1 MRDIIQAEAVEKGLL
16 GNNCTLVLPVRT
28 GKCKVGLEIAK
39 SFTKVLIAYPN
50 NSILESWKNDA
61 IKFNYDTSKIIFTT
75 FLSLD
80 KHKLDDFDLV
90 IIDEVQDFSIGCW
103 EYLTGFTIKKL
114 ICLTATPP
122 NKGEKKVF
130 LDKYA
135 PIVYERSLDETTGI
149 LQKDYTITVHF
160 LEPSNEKNIPLKS
173 GKFWSEKA
181 KIGFWEGKYSISRNF
196 QDMLRLIQS
205 IQNSKTKLD
214 YVKELSSKLDRC
226 IIFLET
232 TSQCD
237 NLPYY
242 SYHSKDKTSEDN
254 LKAFQEGTVSHLT
267 CVKQLSAGIS
277 FKNLNKCIILHT
289 YSSNNKAHQ
298 RLGRV
303 LNMIDNSEKVAE
315 IHVICLNNTRD
326 LKWTKEGL
334 SEFDQNKIEW
344 KKVN

>member
-1 MRDIIQAEAVEKGLL
+1 MRDIIQEEAVEKGLL

-149 LQKDYTITVHF
+149 LQKDYTITVHL

-254 LKAFQEGTVSHLT
+254 LKAFQEGKISHLT

-277 FKNLNKCIILHT
+277 FKNLNKCIILHA
-289 YSSNNKAHQ
+289 YASNNKFHQ
-298 RLGRV
+298 KLGRV
-303 LNMIDNSEKVAE
+303 LNLIDNKDSFAE
-315 IHVICLNNTRD
+315 IHLIVLKGTRD
-326 LKWTKEGL
+326 ENWAKSSL
-334 SEFDQNKIEW
+334 SYFDNSKIIW
-344 KKVN
+344 KTV